1 MDSRSFIPIQC
12 GHIIRNDRSRDIRQI
27 YLPPIEI
34 TQKLLQLCT
43 LDINRTSR
51 PVVFGTV
58 TKIILQYAGVPDRHP
73 VIVAADSPGAAEL
86 VNVIQESN
94 CPAGRSLFFIKL
106 DGGVRH
112 IHTITLKKVCDPR
125 IRPVNLYRILNTVV
139 SKIS

>member
-1 MDSRSFIPIQC
+1 MSLGKTPLRKSLVLAHRRTDRLQNTGHIKVAEKVSQNTADDVDSRSFIPIQC

-27 YLPPIEI
+27 YPASHPEI

-73 VIVAADSPGAAEL
+73 VIVAADSPAQP
-86 VNVIQESN
+86 NW
-94 CPAGRSLFFIKL
+94 
-106 DGGVRH
+106 
-112 IHTITLKKVCDPR
+112 
-125 IRPVNLYRILNTVV
+125 
-139 SKIS
+139 